1 MTHGLISVTV
11 NNQVVMKLIV
21 GCNGYNFKKV
31 VKQLK
36 EEWPVS
42 LERAYEIA
50 SVNYFGSVDCLV
62 VIDENSVIYKGDDML
77 SPLYRETFADPNF
90 NPRWECGLT
99 DEFEIVEF

>member
-1 MTHGLISVTV
+1 MTQGLISVTH
-11 NNQVVMKLIV
+11 NDEVVMKIVV
-21 GCNGYNFKKV
+21 GCNGYHFKKV

-36 EEWPVS
+36 GEWPVS

-50 SVNYFGSVDCLV
+50 LENDFGSENCLV
-62 VIDENSVIYKGDDML
+62 VMDGNSEIFKGDEDH

-99 DEFEIVEF
+99 DKFEILKV